1 MDEKS
6 KEEFDNYVR
15 KLQLFMPEHGKNSK
29 TVRDYVI
36 PDIMRRVFELGV
48 KEGRRMAGEDIDL
61 Q

>member
-15 KLQLFMPEHGKNSK
+15 KLQLFIPPGTGKDSR
-29 TVRDYVI
+29 TVREYVI
-36 PDIMRRVFELGV
+36 PDIMRRVFELGF
-48 KEGRRMAGEDIDL
+48 KEGKRRIGDVDL